1 MDGIIIEFD
10 SFILSCLYIY
20 RQSYLY
26 RRIVLK

>member
-20 RQSYLY
+20 IDRVIC
-26 RRIVLK
+26 IVELF